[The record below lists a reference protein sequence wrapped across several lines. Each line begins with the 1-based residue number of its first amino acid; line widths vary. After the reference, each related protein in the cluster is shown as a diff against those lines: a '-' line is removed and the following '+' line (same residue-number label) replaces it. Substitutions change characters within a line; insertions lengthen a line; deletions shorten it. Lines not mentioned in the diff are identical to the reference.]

1 MKNNNI
7 EYIYS
12 LIDDENFEEIENN
25 IDYLTT
31 NELTNLFNYLNE
43 ICPNK
48 RLMNII
54 EEEIAVRTFSVTPDE
69 YNEDIEYI
77 FYE

>member
-43 ICPNK
+43 ISPNK

-54 EEEIAVRTFSVTPDE
+54 EEEIAIRTFSVIPDE
-69 YNEDIEYI
+69 YNEDIEYV

>member
-12 LIDDENFEEIENN
+12 LIDDENFEEVENN

-43 ICPNK
+43 ISPNK

-54 EEEIAVRTFSVTPDE
+54 EEEIAVRTFSVIPDE
-69 YNEDIEYI
+69 YNEDIEYV